1 MSMQERLTHFLK
13 DSSDWERKSTSIQGV
28 FLLKLPNSKAGTWK
42 ESIAIEINPVNPSTG
57 FPTKKRGI
65 VIRSAS
71 ELERIT
77 HILTNLKLSEL
88 AKKMDEINPS
98 DLKNKAKSNV
108 GDSDIIE
115 I

>member
-1 MSMQERLTHFLK
+1 MSMQERLTQFLK
-13 DSSDWERKSTSIQGV
+13 DSSGWERKSTSIQGF
-28 FLLKLPNSKAGTWK
+28 FLLKLPNSKPGTWK

-71 ELERIT
+71 ELEQIT
-77 HILTNLKLSEL
+77 HILSNLKLSEL
-88 AKKMDEINPS
+88 AMKMDEVNPS
-98 DLKNKAKSNV
+98 DLKNKAKSNAD
-108 GDSDIIE
+108 DSDIIT

>member
-71 ELERIT
+71 ELGQIT
-77 HILTNLKLSEL
+77 HILTNAKLSEL
-88 AKKMDEINPS
+88 AKRMDEVNPS
-98 DLKNKAKSNV
+98 DLKDKAKSNAD
-108 GDSDIIE
+108 DSDIIE

>member
-1 MSMQERLTHFLK
+1 MSMQERLTQFLK
-13 DSSDWERKSTSIQGV
+13 DSSGWERKNTSIQGV

-42 ESIAIEINPVNPSTG
+42 ESIAIEVNPVNPSTG

-71 ELERIT
+71 ELEQIT
-77 HILTNLKLSEL
+77 HILTNLKLAEL
-88 AKKMDEINPS
+88 AKKMDEVNPS

-108 GDSDIIE
+108 GDSDIME

>member
-71 ELERIT
+71 ELEQIT
-77 HILTNLKLSEL
+77 HILTNAKLSEL
-88 AKKMDEINPS
+88 AKRMDEVNPS
-98 DLKNKAKSNV
+98 DLKDKAKSNAD
-108 GDSDIIE
+108 DSDIIE

>member
-1 MSMQERLTHFLK
+1 MSMQERLSQFLK
-13 DSSDWERKSTSIQGV
+13 DSSDWERKSTSVQGV
-28 FLLKLPNSKAGTWK
+28 FLLKLPGSKVGTWK
-42 ESIAIEINPVNPSTG
+42 ECIAIEINPVNPSTG

-71 ELERIT
+71 ELEQVT
-77 HILTNLKLSEL
+77 HILGNAKLSEL
-88 AKKMDEINPS
+88 AKKMDGVNPS
-98 DLKNKAKSNV
+98 DLKNKAKSNA

>member
-1 MSMQERLTHFLK
+1 MQERLTQFLK
-13 DSSDWERKSTSIQGV
+13 DSSGWERISTNIQGV

-71 ELERIT
+71 ELEQIT
-77 HILTNLKLSEL
+77 HILANLKLSEL
-88 AKKMDEINPS
+88 AKKMDEVNPS
-98 DLKNKAKSNV
+98 DLKNKAKNNA

>member
-1 MSMQERLTHFLK
+1 MSMQKRLTEFLK
-13 DSSDWERKSTSIQGV
+13 HSSDWERKSTSIQGV

-42 ESIAIEINPVNPSTG
+42 ESIAIEINPVSIATG

-71 ELERIT
+71 ELEQIAQ
-77 HILTNLKLSEL
+77 ILTNLKLSEL
-88 AKKMDEINPS
+88 AMKMDEVNPS
-98 DLKNKAKSNV
+98 DLKNKAKSNA

>member
-1 MSMQERLTHFLK
+1 MSMQERLTQFLK

-71 ELERIT
+71 ELEQIT

-88 AKKMDEINPS
+88 AKRMDEENPS
-98 DLKNKAKSNV
+98 DLKNKAKTLLVILIS
-108 GDSDIIE
+108 
-115 I
+115 

>member
-1 MSMQERLTHFLK
+1 M
-13 DSSDWERKSTSIQGV
+13 
-28 FLLKLPNSKAGTWK
+28 LKLPNSKAGTWK
-42 ESIAIEINPVNPSTG
+42 ESIAIEINPVNPSIG

-71 ELERIT
+71 ELEQIT

-88 AKKMDEINPS
+88 AKKMDKVNPS
-98 DLKNKAKSNV
+98 DLKDKDKSNA

>member
-1 MSMQERLTHFLK
+1 MSMQERLTEFLK
-13 DSSDWERKSTSIQGV
+13 DSSDWERKSTSIQGI

-71 ELERIT
+71 ELEQIT
-77 HILTNLKLSEL
+77 HILTNAKLLEI
-88 AKKMDEINPS
+88 AKMTDEVNPS
-98 DLKNKAKSNV
+98 DLKDKAKSNA

>member
-42 ESIAIEINPVNPSTG
+42 ESIAIEINPVTG

-71 ELERIT
+71 VLEQIT

-88 AKKMDEINPS
+88 AKKMDEVNPS
-98 DLKNKAKSNV
+98 DLKDKAKSNAD
-108 GDSDIIE
+108 DSDIIE

>member
-1 MSMQERLTHFLK
+1 MSMQERLAEFLK
-13 DSSDWERKSTSIQGV
+13 ESSDWERKSTSIQGV

-42 ESIAIEINPVNPSTG
+42 ESIALEINPINPSTG

-71 ELERIT
+71 ELEQIT

-88 AKKMDEINPS
+88 AKRMDEENPS
-98 DLKNKAKSNV
+98 DLKNKAKSIA

>member
-71 ELERIT
+71 ELEQIT

-88 AKKMDEINPS
+88 AKKMD
-98 DLKNKAKSNV
+98 
-108 GDSDIIE
+108 
-115 I
+115 

>member
-1 MSMQERLTHFLK
+1 MSMQERLTYFLK

-28 FLLKLPNSKAGTWK
+28 LLLKLPNSKAGTWK
-42 ESIAIEINPVNPSTG
+42 EPIAIEINPVNPSTG

-71 ELERIT
+71 ELEQIT

-88 AKKMDEINPS
+88 AKRMDEVNPS
-98 DLKNKAKSNV
+98 DLKDKAKINADDSN
-108 GDSDIIE
+108 IIE